1 MLVKKEMEGVV
12 SNAFYKRNTREEN
25 YRSFFDR
32 DMEEYSGLFQYDI
45 DKEGKL
51 VVTKKEN

>member
-12 SNAFYKRNTREEN
+12 SNAFYKPNTREEN

-32 DMEEYSGLFQYDI
+32 DMEEYSVLFQYDV

-51 VVTKKEN
+51 VVTKRED